1 MLCNANL
8 RKNLMPFNI
17 HLLKNNKPR
26 CRIAIVTEYLYY
38 ICVSLIQ
45 KIINQLIQHID
56 YIMKTM
62 KVKTL
67 STLCLSILLGVSC
80 SSSVNANTTADNST
94 PVTVHNNRAGID
106 FTQAA
111 ESTVNGV
118 VSVKNYSTPSVQY
131 NQRMNDPILEYFFGP
146 QFRGGGN
153 GNQDNQPRERLNG
166 LGSGVILSTDG
177 YIVTNNHVIEGADR
191 LEVVL
196 NDNRTLEATLVGTDP
211 LTDIALIKIEADDLH
226 VIPMGDSDLMRVGEW
241 VLAVGNPFGLTSTVT
256 AGIVSAKAR
265 SISNLTP
272 GSGEGRRIESYI
284 QTDAAINPGNSG
296 GALVNLD
303 GQLIGI
309 NTAIFS
315 QTGNYSGSSFAVPTS
330 IVKKVVKDIKEF
342 GTVQRAVLGIR
353 CGELNPTIAKEH
365 NITATNSGLVVGSI
379 EEGSGAQEA
388 GLKEYDVIVAI
399 DNSPTNNMAQLQ
411 EIIARHRPGETVK
424 LTVIRDNKSIE
435 CPVTLRNSRGDTKV
449 TVAGTVA
456 SLGCVFKQLTPQELK
471 QLNRRSGVKV
481 ESVQDGKFKKAGIR
495 DGFIIFDINNMPVNS
510 AADVE
515 KVYDAIVQS
524 DEYDHVMFIT
534 GSYSGKRKQYYAVD
548 LATD

>member
-1 MLCNANL
+1 
-8 RKNLMPFNI
+8 
-17 HLLKNNKPR
+17 
-26 CRIAIVTEYLYY
+26 
-38 ICVSLIQ
+38 
-45 KIINQLIQHID
+45 
-56 YIMKTM
+56 M

-80 SSSVNANTTADNST
+80 TSSVNANTTAENTT
-94 PVTVHNNRAGID
+94 PVTVQNNRAGID

-153 GNQDNQPRERLNG
+153 SQESQPRERLNG
-166 LGSGVILSTDG
+166 LGSGVILSEDG

-196 NDNRTLEATLVGTDP
+196 NDNRTLEASLIGSDP
-211 LTDIALIKIEADDLH
+211 LTDIALIKVEADGLH

-272 GSGEGRRIESYI
+272 GNGEGRRIESYI

-296 GALVNLD
+296 GALVNLA

-365 NITATNSGLVVGSI
+365 NITATNSGLVVGSV
-379 EEGSGAQEA
+379 EDGSGAKEA
-388 GLKEYDVIVAI
+388 GLKEYDVIIAI
-399 DNSPTNNMAQLQ
+399 DKSPTNNMAQLQ
-411 EIIARHRPGETVK
+411 EIIARHRPGETVT
-424 LTVIRDNKSIE
+424 LTIIRDNKSIE
-435 CPVTLRNSRGDTKV
+435 CPVTLRNSRGDTQV

-456 SLGCVFKQLTPQELK
+456 SLGCVFKQLSPEDLK
-471 QLNRRSGVKV
+471 NINRRSGVKV
-481 ESVQDGKFKKAGIR
+481 EKVQDGKFKKAGIR
-495 DGFIIFDINNMPVNS
+495 EGFIIFDINNMPVNS
-510 AADVE
+510 ASDVE

-534 GSYSGKRKQYYAVD
+534 GMYPGARKQYYAVD
-548 LATD
+548 LANY

>member
-1 MLCNANL
+1 
-8 RKNLMPFNI
+8 
-17 HLLKNNKPR
+17 
-26 CRIAIVTEYLYY
+26 
-38 ICVSLIQ
+38 
-45 KIINQLIQHID
+45 
-56 YIMKTM
+56 M

-67 STLCLSILLGVSC
+67 STLCLSLLFGVSC
-80 SSSVNANTTADNST
+80 TSSVNANTTTDT
-94 PVTVHNNRAGID
+94 PAPVIVHNSHGAID

-118 VSVKNYSTPSVQY
+118 VSVKNYSTPTVQY

-146 QFRGGGN
+146 QFRGGNG
-153 GNQDNQPRERLNG
+153 GNQESQPRERLNG

-211 LTDIALIKIEADDLH
+211 LTDIALIKVDADGLH
-226 VIPMGDSDLMRVGEW
+226 VIPMGDSDLMKVGEW

-272 GSGEGRRIESYI
+272 GNNERRIESYI

-353 CGELNPTIAKEH
+353 CSELNPTIAKEH

-424 LTVIRDNKSIE
+424 LTVIRDNKSVE
-435 CPVTLRNSRGDTKV
+435 SPVTLRNSRGDTKV
-449 TVAGTVA
+449 TVAGSVA
-456 SLGCVFKQLTPQELK
+456 SLGAVFKQLTPDELK
-471 QLNRRSGVKV
+471 SINRRSGVKV

-510 AADVE
+510 ASDVE

-534 GSYSGKRKQYYAVD
+534 GMYPGKRKQYFAVD
-548 LATD
+548 LANE